1 VADGTFDQ
9 ELTAARRLHR
19 RGVELCD
26 VGQLSE
32 AGEVFVRALD
42 VLHLDPRGQPLAGA
56 LPPPSEAEQHA
67 RDEIAARILLSVA
80 LPTSQQERV
89 EAGLAVLADADAIAT
104 RVRLPGVTALICCQR
119 GLLLLRTGRPAEALV
134 ELDAAVELV
143 SHAAPAEQFKI
154 MMNRGDTHHLLG
166 NIRAA
171 RYDFAAALDIA
182 RAGRMTEYEFGATHN
197 LGFMAYLEG
206 DLPKALS
213 LMPAPAQAGS
223 DYARGVVG
231 LDRAKVLLAA
241 GLFAEADETLHQA
254 AEAFG
259 RTDLVQLLGE
269 AQLTRAE
276 AALRTQNPTV
286 ARSLS
291 AAAAETFAQ
300 SGNARL
306 TALAHLA
313 QLQAEI
319 AEHLDPADAAARATE
334 LAADLQDQGLTDQSR
349 VARLLA
355 AQAALQLG
363 KPAWDA
369 AIPVRPGEPIGVRL
383 HVRLVQAQTA
393 FELGDT
399 AHARH
404 RIRTGMAELAKYQ
417 ASFGSFDL
425 QASSAA
431 YGVELAALAVG
442 EAIRADRPAEVLGWL
457 ERARTIAGQVPAVRP
472 PEDSVAADLLT
483 QLRWVV
489 SQLEAEDVDPAD
501 RDRLRR
507 RRQQLERDIRAHS
520 WTQPG
525 LGGSSRPP
533 PLATIRAGLDD
544 AAMVVIFWL
553 GSQIH
558 GVLVTAHG
566 CRLHRLGDLATAEEL
581 ARRISADLDV
591 LAMDR
596 VPALLR
602 QSARHSLTRGLE
614 VLDRLLLAPLGL
626 PDTTPAVLLPPGRL
640 ATVPWGELPSL
651 KGRPVAVA
659 PSAGAWLGARARMR
673 ADRQRVVAVA
683 GPGLGRAEDEVTAV
697 AGSWPGCEKL
707 TGAGATGEAVLT
719 AIDGARIVHIA
730 AHGQHHRDSPLFS
743 SIRLADGPVVGY
755 DLDRVSEP
763 PQQAVL
769 SACDLGQATSRSGDE
784 ALGLTRALLHS
795 GTSTVVSG
803 VAKVSDHAAADL
815 MADYHHRLAA
825 GSAPAY
831 ALADALAAAE
841 EPQPFLCFGAGW

>member
-1 VADGTFDQ
+1 VAADFEDH
-9 ELTAARRLHR
+9 ELMAARQLHR
-19 RGVELCD
+19 QGVELCD
-26 VGQLSE
+26 VGRLSE
-32 AGEVFVRALD
+32 AREVFGRALG
-42 VLHLDPRGQPLAGA
+42 VLHVDGRGKPLAGA
-56 LPPPSEAEQHA
+56 AESPSQADRIA
-67 RDEIAARILLSVA
+67 RDEIAARILVSLA
-80 LPTSQQERV
+80 LPTSQEHL
-89 EAGLAVLADADAIAT
+89 EAGLAVLADADAIAG

-134 ELDAAVELV
+134 ELDAAVHLV

-166 NIRAA
+166 NVRAA
-171 RYDFAAALDIA
+171 RQDFAAALAIA
-182 RAGRMTEYEFGATHN
+182 RAAKLTEFEFGATHN

-206 DLPKALS
+206 DLPRALS
-213 LMPAPAQAGS
+213 LMPTPAQASS

-241 GLFAEADETLHQA
+241 GLFAEADETLRQA

-269 AQLTRAE
+269 AQLARAE
-276 AALRTQNPTV
+276 AALRTHSPGL

-291 AAAAETFAQ
+291 GVAAETFER

-306 TALAHLA
+306 MALARLA

-319 AEHLDPADAAARATE
+319 EEQLEPADVAARTAELATE
-334 LAADLQDQGLTDQSR
+334 LEAQRLTDQSR
-349 VARLLA
+349 VARLLGI
-355 AQAALQLG
+355 QAALQLG
-363 KPAWDA
+363 KPGRDA
-369 AIPVRPGEPIGVRL
+369 AISVRAGEPISVRL
-383 HVRLVQAQTA
+383 QVRLVQARTA
-393 FELGDT
+393 FERGDPSR
-399 AHARH
+399 ARR
-404 RIRTGMAELAKYQ
+404 RIRTGMAELARYQ

-431 YGVELAALAVG
+431 HGVELAALAVG

-472 PEDSVAADLLT
+472 PEDSMAADLLT
-483 QLRWVV
+483 QLRWLV
-489 SQLEAEDVDPAD
+489 SQLEAEDTNPAE
-501 RDRLRR
+501 REQLRR

-525 LGGSSRPP
+525 LGDSGRPP
-533 PLATIRAGLDD
+533 SMTTIRAGLGD
-544 AAMVVIFWL
+544 AAMVVILWL
-553 GSQIH
+553 GRQIH
-558 GVLVTAHG
+558 GVLVTASS
-566 CRLHRLGDLATAEEL
+566 CRLHPLGDLATAEEI
-581 ARRISADLDV
+581 ARRMSADLDV
-591 LAMDR
+591 LALER
-596 VPALLR
+596 VPASLR
-602 QSARHSLTRGLE
+602 RSAHQSLAHGLE
-614 VLDRLLLAPLGL
+614 VLDRLLLAPLQL
-626 PDTTPAVLLPPGRL
+626 PDAPVVLLPPGRL
-640 ATVPWGELPSL
+640 ATVPWGELPSF

-659 PSAGAWLGARARMR
+659 PSAGTWLGARARTS

-683 GPGLGRAEDEVTAV
+683 GPGLDRAEDEVSAV
-697 AGSWPGCEKL
+697 ARSWPGCEKL
-707 TGAGATGEAVLT
+707 TGATATGEAVLA

-730 AHGQHHRDSPLFS
+730 AHGQHQRDSPLFS

-755 DLDRVSEP
+755 DLDRVPAP

-769 SACDLGQATSRSGDE
+769 SACDLGQATYRPGDE

-803 VAKVSDHAAADL
+803 VAKVSDRAAADL
-815 MADYHHRLAA
+815 MDSYHHRLAA

-831 ALADALAAAE
+831 ALADALTAVDG
-841 EPQPFLCFGAGW
+841 PQPFLCFGAGW